1 MAYGFNQDN
10 FADFGSQFGHAAGR
24 HPTRMGG
31 GLAMPTPAPDAPDVS
46 YPGMSFAPQQH
57 QNPPPAM
64 GGPGAGS
71 YPGMPGMG
79 GPAHDAGGLNPL
91 QRSLFLRSVAFNN
104 SGLSKNSDAGRDFLL
119 APFAGDNYTMNR
131 GLATQ
136 QANDASD
143 ANAANVGAV
152 NAGTQ
157 RTNTLTPLIG
167 QGVATA
173 NRGQAIQNN
182 LAEQSIPLITGN
194 MQGQNQQQA
203 LHNQFYPGMAGSEIN
218 AMNAQADAL
227 RQGAGNSQRTIQGLT
242 DLNHAYAGALGLGV
256 RGANVGQQQANPAQ
270 MSPMEQLE
278 YEKAKYEFEKMK
290 AADSAPK
297 PEGFIASHLQLPG
310 NMHPSGGQPQMQRPM
325 QAGATTQQAAAAPQ
339 QQGGGKPQAKVGDT
353 GYSKTTGKRY
363 KMTESGWQE
372 I

>member
-1 MAYGFNQDN
+1 MYGFSGPNQFD
-10 FADFGSQFGHAAGR
+10 DFSGQFGHAAGR
-24 HPTRMGG
+24 RPTRMGG

-57 QNPPPAM
+57 QNPPPAL

-79 GPAHDAGGLNPL
+79 GPARDAGGLNPL

-104 SGLSKNSDAGRDFLL
+104 SGLSKTSDAGRDFLL
-119 APFAGDNYTMNR
+119 APFAGDNYTLNR

-194 MQGQNQQQA
+194 MQGQNQHQA
-203 LHNQFYPGMAGSEIN
+203 LQNQFYPGMAGADIDLKH
-218 AMNAQADAL
+218 AQADEARGGVGQLKTITDELNRHRTENQQLRAMLARYQAAGKGPSKDDQTNAL
-227 RQGAGNSQRTIQGLT
+227 IASLGGGGAAPATGGAPGAG
-242 DLNHAYAGALGLGV
+242 AGGV
-256 RGANVGQQQANPAQ
+256 SLA
-270 MSPMEQLE
+270 SP
-278 YEKAKYEFEKMK
+278 
-290 AADSAPK
+290 
-297 PEGFIASHLQLPG
+297 G
-310 NMHPSGGQPQMQRPM
+310 
-325 QAGATTQQAAAAPQ
+325 
-339 QQGGGKPQAKVGDT
+339 QQGGGKPITRELAQQFLNQAFQQSGGDRDRAKQMAKQAAIKA
-353 GYSKTTGKRY
+353 GYDPDSL
-363 KMTESGWQE
+363 SGPG
-372 I
+372 